1 MAKWIDELH
10 GNGQRIVPIIDVG
23 IPFERSDT
31 YARGRELD
39 VYVKDRKGEDY
50 VGKVW
55 PGWTVFPGA
64 LGPSLVADRAQTSP
78 RRTHRSSGL
87 RATPISARS
96 SPCARS
102 ARTKIADR

>member
-1 MAKWIDELH
+1 MAKWIAELH
-10 GNGQRIVPIIDVG
+10 DNGQRIVPIIDVG

-55 PGWTVFPGA
+55 PGWTVFPGTF
-64 LGPSLVADRAQTSP
+64 GSWIVADRTQTSP
-78 RRTHRSSGL
+78 RRTHRSSGP
-87 RATPISARS
+87 RAMPTSARS
-96 SPCARS
+96 SLCAQLGL
-102 ARTKIADR
+102 AAA